1 MNNKQTLSG
10 LLFTILCF
18 INPLCQGQDTSSVN
32 AYFIGSHGYLL
43 ESENSKVALDALI
56 YWEGQNYGYIKPP
69 LEVANQMSASAS
81 PFDSLDLILIGHA
94 HEDHYNTEIV
104 ERAMLKNL
112 NAVLVTTP
120 DVINDISAHVDSF
133 SFYSDR
139 VWVPNLEFYQSV
151 DTVINNIP
159 LTITSIPHG
168 GSSME
173 LYVPAIELDSIR
185 FVQLNGWNSLTAEAY
200 DTLGFNKKRADVIF
214 LCYSYLLDNAKNL
227 LFREHLHP
235 LFSTISHVDGATTG
249 RLEIIQDSILSKQ
262 EEYPMN
268 MLYIPMEQIRYRKIN
283 DTILVD
289 TLNIAPIYTN
299 EIEYQEIYLNS
310 LYSFTIP
317 EDFFSD
323 PEGESVNI
331 SVTSSNGGA
340 LPGWLNF
347 NPTDGTIEGTP
358 TETGNL
364 TIYINGIDPHYAIR
378 SYPLR
383 MLIVDPQSIEQGA
396 KSIIKLFP
404 NPTNGTVS
412 IDFDGILASYAIL
425 NITGLTIQKGLVQN
439 NGIIDL
445 SSLASG
451 LYYIHLTAD
460 EESIN
465 APILIE

>member
-1 MNNKQTLSG
+1 
-10 LLFTILCF
+10 
-18 INPLCQGQDTSSVN
+18 
-32 AYFIGSHGYLL
+32 
-43 ESENSKVALDALI
+43 
-56 YWEGQNYGYIKPP
+56 
-69 LEVANQMSASAS
+69 
-81 PFDSLDLILIGHA
+81 
-94 HEDHYNTEIV
+94 
-104 ERAMLKNL
+104 
-112 NAVLVTTP
+112 
-120 DVINDISAHVDSF
+120 
-133 SFYSDR
+133 
-139 VWVPNLEFYQSV
+139 
-151 DTVINNIP
+151 
-159 LTITSIPHG
+159 
-168 GSSME
+168 
-173 LYVPAIELDSIR
+173 
-185 FVQLNGWNSLTAEAY
+185 
-200 DTLGFNKKRADVIF
+200 
-214 LCYSYLLDNAKNL
+214 
-227 LFREHLHP
+227 LHP
-235 LFSTISHVDGATTG
+235 LFSTISHVDGATSG
-249 RLEIIQDSILSKQ
+249 RLGIIQDSILSKQ

-299 EIEYQEIYLNS
+299 EIEYQELYLNS
-310 LYSFTIP
+310 PYSFTIP

-347 NPTDGTIEGTP
+347 NPTDRTIEGTP
-358 TETGNL
+358 TETGNQ

-383 MLIVDPQSIEQGA
+383 MLIIDPQSIEQGA

-412 IDFDGILASYAIL
+412 ISFDGILASYAII
-425 NITGLTIQKGLVQN
+425 NVTGLTLQKGLVQN

-451 LYYIHLTAD
+451 MYYIHLTAA
-460 EESIN
+460 EEAIN